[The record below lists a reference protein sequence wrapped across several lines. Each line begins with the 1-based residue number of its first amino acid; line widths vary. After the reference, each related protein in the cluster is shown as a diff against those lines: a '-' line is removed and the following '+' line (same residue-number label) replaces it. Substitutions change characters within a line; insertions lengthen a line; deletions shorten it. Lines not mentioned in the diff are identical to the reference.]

1 MISLR
6 RKQLPSS
13 KDELARAIDDALRRY
28 VSKPGPI
35 VDVRSR
41 VFPYLD
47 EIAINLDGAQFD
59 SPPPAPPA
67 AAGERKPAFEAAL
80 VRLSAQNISVRGVP
94 ANLQIEAHHVV
105 LQKTD
110 DANGE
115 IILLPQKARD
125 GHLTIAAVQLDLE
138 EVLAKF
144 VESQARPHGIAIEQV
159 RLSIRERGPR
169 SLAAEVRIQARK
181 LLFRAKIDIYGQL
194 DIDELFV
201 ARISQLKCKSTGAI
215 GVRACS
221 ALQPHLE
228 RFEGKTFSFKSLPLG
243 DTRLHDLRIAVTDT
257 VEITID
263 FESAT

>member
-1 MISLR
+1 MVSLR

-13 KDELARAIDDALRRY
+13 RDELAQALDEALRRY
-28 VSKPGPI
+28 VRKSGSI
-35 VDVRSR
+35 VAIRSR

-47 EIAINLDGAQFD
+47 EIAINLNAAQFD

-94 ANLQIEAHHVV
+94 ANLQIEAHDIV

-115 IILLPQKARD
+115 IILLPQKARK
-125 GHLTIAAVQLDLE
+125 GHVTISAVQLDLE
-138 EVLAKF
+138 EALARF
-144 VESQARPHGIAIEQV
+144 IEGQARRQGVVIEEV
-159 RLSIRERGPR
+159 RLAIRERGPR
-169 SLAAEVRIQARK
+169 SLAADVRIQARK

-201 ARISQLKCKSTGAI
+201 ARISQLKCRSAGAI
-215 GVRACS
+215 GARACS

-228 RFEGKTFSFKSLPLG
+228 RFEGKTFSLKSFPLG
-243 DTRLHDLRIAVTDT
+243 DTQLHHLRIAVTDT
-257 VEITID
+257 VEITVD
-263 FESAT
+263 FGSAA